1 MVFVGE
7 MDLEKPKYRVN
18 GSLLATKQGQ
28 NVCVL
33 GTAHSVSNKLNHVVN
48 N

>member
-18 GSLLATKQGQ
+18 GSLLASHQGK
-28 NVCVL
+28 NVCVI
-33 GTAHSVSNKLNHVVN
+33 GNAHSVSKKSNK
-48 N
+48 